1 MPIKKTSH
9 PASLAGAGGGVVI
22 PTLQT
27 GLTFDEGDALLTY
40 QLQNND
46 ASNPAALDLAFSGS
60 VLEAPPGSFDNGTPG
75 SPSYVLEGGE
85 TRNITLRRGSGAPG
99 AGDSAADC
107 TISALLADGNIAT
120 SVVSVQPP
128 IFAALV
134 GALATPLHEFRFKDG
149 TFANTGSRSG
159 IVSAATPTNASAQAS
174 SSLTGLEGFATLSG
188 ISSRVTLQDAS
199 NFVDFRL
206 GQPRSLIWVLNQP
219 GASVD
224 SGRLVATYLGRSLS
238 PNGWGGFIEIDGAS
252 HGRFKVSVPANAGG
266 SQVATSLQSSSAF
279 TVASTARSDA
289 GGSPSSMAKVQ
300 GLKLLVMTYD
310 GTTGNDEAVRL
321 RYKSS
326 GEAAGHTILRPDSGA
341 GTYYDFAVRSGVG
354 SVTVPIFGGS
364 ASENSSS
371 DHDYCYFGII
381 DSEVG
386 DADFDSLAAA
396 LGL

>member
-9 PASLAGAGGGVVI
+9 PASLAGAGAGVVI

-60 VLEAPPGSFDNGTPG
+60 VLEAPPGSFDNGTTG

-99 AGDSAADC
+99 VGDSAADC

-134 GALATPLHEFRFKDG
+134 GVLATPLHEFRFKDG

-159 IVSAATPTNASAQAS
+159 IVSAATPTNSSAQTS
-174 SSLTGLEGFATLSG
+174 SSLTGLEGFATLSD
-188 ISSRVTLQDAS
+188 IYSRVTLQDAS
-199 NFVDFRL
+199 NFLDFRL
-206 GQPRSLIWVLNQP
+206 GQPRSLIWVINQP
-219 GASVD
+219 GASIDGNKLV
-224 SGRLVATYLGRSLS
+224 SGYLGRSLS
-238 PNGWGGFIEIDGAS
+238 PNGWGGFIEIDAGS
-252 HGRFKVSVPANAGG
+252 HRRFKASVPNNAGG
-266 SQVATSLQSSSAF
+266 GQTGIQLQGSSSH
-279 TVASTARSDA
+279 TTASAARQAA
-289 GGSPSSMAKVQ
+289 GGSPSSMDKDQ

-326 GEAAGHTILRPDSGA
+326 GELAGHTILRPDSGS
-341 GTYYDFAVRSGVG
+341 GTYYNFAVRSGSG
-354 SVTVPIFGGS
+354 SVTASIFGGDNS
-364 ASENSSS
+364 NSSV